1 MTLNQLHYFI
11 VVARQEHFRLAAQE
25 LNISQP
31 SLSKAITNLEEE
43 LNIVLFERKG
53 RNVTLT
59 KYGYIFLEYAEKIL
73 DDVRIT
79 EKTMKKYAGNQGTI
93 DIGYVFPLAA
103 KYIPSNVKKFLSD
116 PKNNNVTF
124 NFYQL
129 HTGELISGLKK
140 EKYDAIFG
148 SFVENEPDIQFV
160 PILKQEMIIITPVDH
175 PLSKKKNIS
184 LKDLESYPIIGYEKY
199 SGLGKF
205 TNHIYST
212 NNIHPSIIV
221 ESPDENAIASLVS
234 EGFGIALVADVDIL
248 EHFKLIKLHLTHK
261 IFHNVYMAYLKGHYQ
276 IPAVRNFISF
286 IKKEGTFLD

>member
-1 MTLNQLHYFI
+1 MTLTQLNYFI
-11 VVARQEHFRLAAQE
+11 VVAKHEHFRLAAGE

-43 LNIVLFERKG
+43 LGVVLFERKG

-59 KYGYIFLEYAEKIL
+59 KYGQIFLEYAEKIL
-73 DDVRIT
+73 DDVRIA
-79 EKTMKKYAGNQGTI
+79 EKTMKKYSGNSGTI

-116 PKNNNVTF
+116 PKNTNVTF

-129 HTGELISGLKK
+129 HTGELISGLKQ

-148 SFVENEPDIQFV
+148 SIADNEPDIQFV
-160 PILKQEMIIITPVDH
+160 PILKQEMIVITPINH
-175 PLSKKKNIS
+175 PLNNEKSIT
-184 LKDLESYPIIGYEKY
+184 LKELEDYPIIGYERY

-205 TNHIYST
+205 TNHTYST
-212 NNIHPSIIV
+212 NNIHPNIIV

-248 EHFKLIKLHLTHK
+248 EHFKLHK
-261 IFHNVYMAYLKGHYQ
+261 IHLDNKIYHNVYMAYLKGRYQ
-276 IPAVRNFISF
+276 VPAVKNFISF